1 MFLIFLQGL
10 EWAYT
15 AEVASILFVQLV
27 MSVFACKRVMT
38 MLDACVILALYP
50 ASLIIVVVLEA
61 AGFD

>member
-27 MSVFACKRVMT
+27 MGVFACKRVMT

-50 ASLIIVVVLEA
+50 ASLIIVGVLEA

>member
-38 MLDACVILALYP
+38 MLDACVILSLYP